1 MQKGQLKILNITGGV
16 SLKNKKTKHFLTNFD
31 IKMSKYD
38 FKGSY
43 NNGIKRNVTT
53 WSICLVTVVLLFGQI
68 WLYWK
73 HMLLEVPA
81 VVNLGLMK
89 MQTGW
94 LFKCLHYATIFVI
107 SNGETSY

>member
-16 SLKNKKTKHFLTNFD
+16 SLKNKKTKHFLTNL
-31 IKMSKYD
+31 ILRWVNMT
-38 FKGSY
+38 

-68 WLYWK
+68 WLHWK

-94 LFKCLHYATIFVI
+94 LFKCLHYTTIFVI

>member
-1 MQKGQLKILNITGGV
+1 
-16 SLKNKKTKHFLTNFD
+16 
-31 IKMSKYD
+31 
-38 FKGSY
+38 
-43 NNGIKRNVTT
+43 
-53 WSICLVTVVLLFGQI
+53 
-68 WLYWK
+68 
-73 HMLLEVPA
+73 MLLEVPA